1 MKLLDAI
8 SCFILLALFSLAAGA
23 QESTSHNL
31 GIEVPEVALL
41 ALQSE
46 NSSDINL
53 NATLPNTAGQQI
65 KTNKEQQSGIWIN
78 YSSIVREN
86 QKRKVTATVV
96 GGIPQGMKLKVK
108 ASESRGEGK
117 GKLGESLSWVAL
129 RNGSVDVISN
139 IGSCYTGRGAQ
150 NGHMLTYKIELDDEA
165 GQYAKLTHS
174 ETSLQILYTLTDDN

>member
-8 SCFILLALFSLAAGA
+8 SCLIFLVLFSLAASA
-23 QESTSHNL
+23 QESISHQL
-31 GIEVPEVALL
+31 GIDIPEVALL

-46 NSSDINL
+46 NTTDVNL
-53 NATLPNTAGQQI
+53 SALPPNTAGQQI
-65 KTNKEQQSGIWIN
+65 KTNKEEQSGIWIN
-78 YSSIVREN
+78 YSSVVRKN

-96 GGIPQGMKLKVK
+96 GEIPEGMVLKVM

-129 RNGSVDVISN
+129 RNGSVDVISD

-150 NGHMLTYKIELDDEA
+150 NGHLLTYKIELDDDA
-165 GQYAKLTHS
+165 DQYAKLKQS

>member
-8 SCFILLALFSLAAGA
+8 SCFLFLALFSLAAGA

-31 GIEVPEVALL
+31 GIDVPEVALL
-41 ALQSE
+41 ALQAE
-46 NSSDINL
+46 NSSDLNL
-53 NATLPNTAGQQI
+53 HATPPNTAGQQI
-65 KTNKEQQSGIWIN
+65 KTNKEEQSGIWVN

-86 QKRKVTATVV
+86 HKRKVTATVV
-96 GGIPQGMKLKVK
+96 GEIPQGMTLKVK
-108 ASESRGEGK
+108 ASESRGDGK
-117 GKLGESLSWVAL
+117 GKLGESLSWVSL

-150 NGHMLTYKIELDDEA
+150 NGHLLSYKIELDDEA
-165 GQYAKLTHS
+165 DQYAKLKQS